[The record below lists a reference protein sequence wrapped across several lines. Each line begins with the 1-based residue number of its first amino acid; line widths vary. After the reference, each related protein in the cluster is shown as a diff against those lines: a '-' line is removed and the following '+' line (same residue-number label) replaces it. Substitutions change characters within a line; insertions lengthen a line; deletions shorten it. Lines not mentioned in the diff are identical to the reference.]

1 MLIAKEA
8 KAQMFDKSFL
18 EDLSKRLSSLL
29 PMAEEVR
36 EDLRTK
42 IEQQLKK
49 SFASLD
55 LLSREEFDAQSN
67 ALKRA
72 EARIQELETTLVELS
87 ARLDEFEK
95 N

>member
-1 MLIAKEA
+1 
-8 KAQMFDKSFL
+8 MFDKSFL
-18 EDLSKRLSSLL
+18 DDLSARLSSLL
-29 PMAEEVR
+29 PMADEVR

-49 SFASLD
+49 SFAALD

-72 EARIQELETTLVELS
+72 EARIQDLERTLAELGS
-87 ARLDEFEK
+87 RLDEFEK
-95 N
+95 D

>member
-1 MLIAKEA
+1 
-8 KAQMFDKSFL
+8 MFDKSFL
-18 EDLSKRLSSLL
+18 DDLSARLSSLL
-29 PMAEEVR
+29 PMADEVR

-49 SFASLD
+49 SFAALD

-72 EARIQELETTLVELS
+72 EARIQDLESTLAELS
-87 ARLDEFEK
+87 SRLDEFEK
-95 N
+95 D

>member
-1 MLIAKEA
+1 ML
-8 KAQMFDKSFL
+8 DKSFL
-18 EDLSKRLSSLL
+18 QDLSARLSSLL
-29 PMAEEVR
+29 PMAGEMREE
-36 EDLRTK
+36 LRTK

-72 EARIQELETTLVELS
+72 EARIQELENTLAELGS
-87 ARLDEFEK
+87 RLDEFEK
-95 N
+95 ASPGD

>member
-1 MLIAKEA
+1 
-8 KAQMFDKSFL
+8 MFDKSFF
-18 EDLSKRLSSLL
+18 EDLSSRLSKLL

-49 SFASLD
+49 SFAALD
-55 LLSREEFDAQSN
+55 LLSREEFDAQAS

-72 EARIQELETTLVELS
+72 ETRIQELEATLAELS
-87 ARLDEFEK
+87 TRLDEIEQPLSD
-95 N
+95 

>member
-1 MLIAKEA
+1 
-8 KAQMFDKSFL
+8 MFDRSFL

-87 ARLDEFEK
+87 TRLDEFEK
-95 N
+95 TSPDN

>member
-1 MLIAKEA
+1 
-8 KAQMFDKSFL
+8 MFDKSFL

-95 N
+95 TSPDN